1 MRWATLIRL
10 GRLGPAAAAT
20 AFLPP
25 IGSLILLGT
34 MNQSA
39 PWLQSHGVV
48 GVLLFVAAFS
58 VFGGFALLPT
68 YAPSV
73 LGGWAFGMAIGLAAT
88 LAGFVGASAIGFA
101 IARHLSGNRLLQ
113 VLDEYPRGQALHR
126 ALLAGSWRRTLLVV
140 TLLRVPPN
148 GPFAMTNLLLAAT
161 GVGWGPYLIGSLLG
175 LTPRVGAAVIVGAS
189 LSQLDLRHLERGGS
203 AYLSIGLSLAVV
215 ITLGWLANRA
225 LTDFV
230 GAGSSRAE

>member
-1 MRWATLIRL
+1 MRWTTLMRL

-25 IGSLILLGT
+25 LGLLILLGT

-39 PWLQSHGVV
+39 PWLQSHGLL
-48 GVLLFVAAFS
+48 GVALFVVAFS
-58 VFGGFALLPT
+58 IFGGLALLPT

-73 LGGWAFGMAIGLAAT
+73 LGGWAFGLTVGLAAT

-101 IARHLSGNRLLQ
+101 IARRLSGDRLLQ
-113 VLDEYPRGQALHR
+113 VLDEYPRGRALHR

-148 GPFAMTNLLLAAT
+148 GPFAMTNLLLAAMC
-161 GVGWGPYLIGSLLG
+161 VGWGPYLVGSLLG
-175 LTPRVGAAVIVGAS
+175 LTPRVAAAVIVGAS

-203 AYLSIGLSLAVV
+203 AYLSIGLSLVV
-215 ITLGWLANRA
+215 VLTLGWLANRA
-225 LTDFV
+225 LGEFV
-230 GAGSSRAE
+230 DASES

>member
-1 MRWATLIRL
+1 MRL

-25 IGSLILLGT
+25 IGFLILLGT

-39 PWLQSHGVV
+39 PWLQSHGAA
-48 GVLLFVAAFS
+48 GVLLFVVAFS
-58 VFGGFALLPT
+58 VFGGLALLPT

-73 LGGWAFGMAIGLAAT
+73 LGGWAFGLVAGLAAT
-88 LAGFVGASAIGFA
+88 LAGFVGAAAIGFA
-101 IARHLSGNRLLQ
+101 VARHLSGDRLVQ

-126 ALLAGSWRRTLLVV
+126 ALLSSSWPRTLLVV

-161 GVGWGPYLIGSLLG
+161 RVRWGPYLIGSLLG
-175 LTPRVGAAVIVGAS
+175 LTPRVAAAVIVGAS

-203 AYLSIGLSLAVV
+203 AYLSIGVSLAVV
-215 ITLGWLANRA
+215 IALGWMANRA
-225 LTDFV
+225 LADFV
-230 GAGSSRAE
+230 SSSGASGSSNPRG

>member
-1 MRWATLIRL
+1 MRL

-39 PWLQSHGVV
+39 QWLQSHGVV
-48 GVLLFVAAFS
+48 GVLVFVAAFS

-73 LGGWAFGMAIGLAAT
+73 LGGWAFGIASGLVAT

-113 VLDEYPRGQALHR
+113 VLDEYPRGQTLHR

-161 GVGWGPYLIGSLLG
+161 GVRWGPYLIGSLLG
-175 LTPRVGAAVIVGAS
+175 LTPRVAAAVIVGAS

-203 AYLSIGLSLAVV
+203 AYLSIGLSLTAVMA
-215 ITLGWLANRA
+215 LGWIANRA
-225 LTDFV
+225 LTEFV
-230 GAGSSRAE
+230 GSSSSSGS

>member
-1 MRWATLIRL
+1 MRL

-25 IGSLILLGT
+25 IGFLILLGT

-39 PWLQSHGVV
+39 PWLQSHGWV
-48 GVLLFVAAFS
+48 GVALFVAAFA

-73 LGGWAFGMAIGLAAT
+73 LGGWAFGMTVGLAAT

-101 IARHLSGNRLLQ
+101 LARHLSGDRLLQ
-113 VLDEYPRGQALHR
+113 VLDEYPRGRALHR
-126 ALLAGSWRRTLLVV
+126 ALLADSWRRTLLVV
-140 TLLRVPPN
+140 MLLRVPPN

-161 GVGWGPYLIGSLLG
+161 GVGWAAYLLGSLLG
-175 LTPRVGAAVIVGAS
+175 LTPRVAAAVIVGAS
-189 LSQLDLRHLERGGS
+189 LSQLDLRHLERGGP
-203 AYLSIGLSLAVV
+203 AYVSIGLSLAVV
-215 ITLGWLANRA
+215 VVLGWIANRA
-225 LTDFV
+225 LKDL
-230 GAGSSRAE
+230 AADA